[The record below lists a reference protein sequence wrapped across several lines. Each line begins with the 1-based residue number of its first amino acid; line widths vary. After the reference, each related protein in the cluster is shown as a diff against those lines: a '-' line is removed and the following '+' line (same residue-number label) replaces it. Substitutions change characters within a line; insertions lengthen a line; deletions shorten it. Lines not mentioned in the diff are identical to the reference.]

1 VTVLGIIAL
10 SAFVLDAFEIIFVVV
25 PIVVPP
31 LLVRVADARWV
42 AVLVLLTLQMSFLLP
57 PFGYALMMVRGTLK
71 ESVPLG
77 ALVRALAPFLLAQ
90 WLVLATVLAAPWL
103 VHLGEKAG
111 DRMRGPAIPLSPQ
124 DVDERLRQ
132 MIPTPP
138 EVSAPDLRP

>member
-1 VTVLGIIAL
+1 
-10 SAFVLDAFEIIFVVV
+10 
-25 PIVVPP
+25 
-31 LLVRVADARWV
+31 
-42 AVLVLLTLQMSFLLP
+42 
-57 PFGYALMMVRGTLK
+57 
-71 ESVPLG
+71 
-77 ALVRALAPFLLAQ
+77 
-90 WLVLATVLAAPWL
+90 VLATVLAAPWL